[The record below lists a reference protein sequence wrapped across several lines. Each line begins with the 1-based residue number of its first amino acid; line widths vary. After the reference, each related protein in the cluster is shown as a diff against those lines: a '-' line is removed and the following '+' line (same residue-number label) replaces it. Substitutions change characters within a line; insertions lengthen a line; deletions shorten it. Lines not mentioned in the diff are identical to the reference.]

1 VGRREGYDT
10 ILNTDLAVEQENF
23 GRFLS
28 LVVEHKHKIGF
39 AGTILIEP
47 KPHEP
52 TKHQYDFDTQT
63 VYGFLKRFGLENEV
77 KVNIEANHATL
88 SGHTFEHEIAMA
100 RALGIFGS
108 IDANR
113 GDPQN
118 GWDTDQFPNSVEELT
133 LACIEI
139 ERAGG
144 FTDGGFNFDAKVRRQ
159 SIDAADLFHG
169 HIGGVDVIA
178 RPCCAPRRSS
188 PMAASMPS
196 APNATPD
203 GMANWGRRSRARA
216 LPKSPISLW
225 RAIWP
230 QAGFGPAGMAGEHA
244 QPLLTAIVGRVI
256 GWGEV
261 MMPPAFLGRRSRC
274 SPPARA
280 GGGARGAAVGAPFHP
295 ATAGSAAPDA
305 DGFIR
310 RWLLLEPIAKPNRTN
325 QLFTSAYVRAAFAAD
340 RPAGLGTGSGH
351 TAARWPD
358 HRAQGRFAHLARDA
372 TPWDVKL
379 FGFAQ
384 AYGKPTYGVIFWA
397 VTVIDAP
404 RDMPDAHLA
413 AGSNS
418 ASVWWLN
425 GAETA
430 ALFGDRRMVMDDVVS
445 PAVGLKKGRNVLVGA
460 VINGPGL
467 SDFCVRFVDG
477 KGQPIRDLAVRAQ

>member
-1 VGRREGYDT
+1 MSASYFDAFDTVRYEGPESASDLAYHYYDKDRVVFGKRMEDYLRFAVCMWHTFCWPGSDVFGAGTFDRPWLNGPQDEAAARAKREAALAFVEKLDLPFYCFHDVDVMAPAESIGDFRASFARAVDHLEELQAAHGRKLLWGTANLFGHPRYLAGAATSPRPEVYAWGASQVRDALEATHRLGGANYVLWGGREGYDT

-63 VYGFLKRFGLENEV
+63 VFGFLKRFGLENEV

-159 SIDAADLFHG
+159 SVDAADLFHG

-178 RPCCAPRRSS
+178 KALLRAEAIINDGRIDAFRAERYAGWQGELGQTIARSS
-188 PMAASMPS
+188 LA
-196 APNATPD
+196 
-203 GMANWGRRSRARA
+203 
-216 LPKSPISLW
+216 
-225 RAIWP
+225 
-230 QAGFGPAGMAGEHA
+230 E
-244 QPLLTAIVGRVI
+244 
-256 GWGEV
+256 
-261 MMPPAFLGRRSRC
+261 
-274 SPPARA
+274 
-280 GGGARGAAVGAPFHP
+280 
-295 ATAGSAAPDA
+295 
-305 DGFIR
+305 
-310 RWLLLEPIAKPNRTN
+310 IA
-325 QLFTSAYVRAAFAAD
+325 
-340 RPAGLGTGSGH
+340 
-351 TAARWPD
+351 
-358 HRAQGRFAHLARDA
+358 
-372 TPWDVKL
+372 
-379 FGFAQ
+379 
-384 AYGKPTYGVIFWA
+384 
-397 VTVIDAP
+397 
-404 RDMPDAHLA
+404 
-413 AGSNS
+413 
-418 ASVWWLN
+418 
-425 GAETA
+425 
-430 ALFGDRRMVMDDVVS
+430 
-445 PAVGLKKGRNVLVGA
+445 
-460 VINGPGL
+460 
-467 SDFCVRFVDG
+467 
-477 KGQPIRDLAVRAQ
+477 DLAVAQDLRPAPVSGRQEWLENMMNRF